1 MTMLVLY
8 SLLLIAL
15 AYVIGCILGCLA
27 RRFFGAKEEP
37 RYVARAEG
45 NGSRAEDNR
54 YGRPA
59 AVAGGVAAAAAGV
72 AAVSSTS
79 DKPKLSLIHI

>member
-27 RRFFGAKEEP
+27 RRFFSAKEEP
-37 RYVARAEG
+37 RYVA
-45 NGSRAEDNR
+45 RAEDNR

-59 AVAGGVAAAAAGV
+59 AVAVAQLRLPLQRLLQNQNRHLLL
-72 AAVSSTS
+72 
-79 DKPKLSLIHI
+79 KQHLHQK